1 MKFFKLGVC
10 FLATMTIAMIGTADN
25 RDHGE
30 ANSRKSKHSIQQDSS
45 SDGKLDS
52 AMKKLDEWMADLEER
67 LPKEID
73 KSVEKLLASLEKPAD
88 LSTKLFDI
96 LAQSEQ
102 QFEPDEKTVFGQELG
117 KFSVEDRR
125 KLVIA
130 WTSKLQ
136 ELLRKRAVT
145 ISEKLAQT
153 GDPKAKELSEVLRK
167 LSQAH
172 SQAYEEYKKEI
183 KTSNDPKLFCFA
195 CDGHIGDFNY
205 HEDMDRQI
213 KEALSAWSSS
223 AGSSGNNISPV
234 EGKSPTEA
242 SAGEKKTKMTPPGQ
256 GSVSKYLATL
266 EGKAPNPYV
275 YPKPENMAPVL
286 GLTSPDNFSYLKWKG
301 EGKHYVEGPK
311 GNEYGV
317 EVNWD
322 FIKSQSP
329 DEQKRVLAIF
339 DEIIKFDTP
348 GPFKVVNG
356 KPDEKGNIP
365 KNGKD
370 GYCLW
375 CNLKHYHPSV
385 VELEKLRTSVQSQ
398 RNK

>member
-1 MKFFKLGVC
+1 MS
-10 FLATMTIAMIGTADN
+10 MIVTADN
-25 RDHGE
+25 RDHGTSNAKTPDHVIAGQINLDPKFQPALKKIE
-30 ANSRKSKHSIQQDSS
+30 EWINGLNQSLSKD
-45 SDGKLDS
+45 
-52 AMKKLDEWMADLEER
+52 
-67 LPKEID
+67 ID
-73 KSVEKLLASLEKPAD
+73 KSVEKLLATLDKPTEMAG
-88 LSTKLFDI
+88 KLFDV

-102 QFEPDEKTVFGQELG
+102 QYEPDEKTVFGERLE

-145 ISEKLAQT
+145 ISEKLAQS
-153 GDPKAKELSEVLRK
+153 GNPKAKELSEVLRK

-223 AGSSGNNISPV
+223 AGSSGNSISPV

-322 FIKSQSP
+322 FIKSQSS

-375 CNLKHYHPSV
+375 CNLKHYPPSV